1 MLIAELLEYID
12 QSASFSL
19 QEDYDNSGL
28 IIGTPSDNAEKAL
41 ISIDV
46 TEDILDEAIQNQC
59 NLIISHHPLIF
70 SGLKKIGSK
79 TETERVVVKAIRN
92 DISILAL
99 HTNLDNH
106 AEGVNAIL
114 CRKLGILNPKILR
127 PLHNRLFKLVTFCP
141 ENHAE
146 KVRTALFQAGAGHIG
161 NYDSCSFNSPGQ
173 GTFRALAGAK
183 PFVGQLNSI
192 HVENEQKIEVIFP
205 TNIENKLLEALFS
218 NHPYEEVAYDIYPLK
233 NTDPYSGAGMIGH
246 LQNPVPSCEFLRMV
260 KDTLN
265 IGCIRH
271 TSFQKTVKKIAL
283 CGGSG
288 SFLIRDALNAKAD
301 AFLCG
306 DIKYHDF
313 FIPEN
318 KMLLADIGHY
328 ESEQFTKELIF
339 TLLNKKF
346 PTFALRISERST
358 NPVNYL

>member
-114 CRKLGILNPKILR
+114 CRKLGILNPKI
-127 PLHNRLFKLVTFCP
+127 
-141 ENHAE
+141 
-146 KVRTALFQAGAGHIG
+146 
-161 NYDSCSFNSPGQ
+161 S
-173 GTFRALAGAK
+173 
-183 PFVGQLNSI
+183 
-192 HVENEQKIEVIFP
+192 
-205 TNIENKLLEALFS
+205 
-218 NHPYEEVAYDIYPLK
+218 
-233 NTDPYSGAGMIGH
+233 
-246 LQNPVPSCEFLRMV
+246 
-260 KDTLN
+260 
-265 IGCIRH
+265 
-271 TSFQKTVKKIAL
+271 
-283 CGGSG
+283 
-288 SFLIRDALNAKAD
+288 
-301 AFLCG
+301 
-306 DIKYHDF
+306 
-313 FIPEN
+313 
-318 KMLLADIGHY
+318 
-328 ESEQFTKELIF
+328 
-339 TLLNKKF
+339 
-346 PTFALRISERST
+346 
-358 NPVNYL
+358 